1 MNQSGRS
8 MIETLGV
15 LAIIGVVS
23 IGGIAAFSQAM
34 MKSKVNKTLQ
44 QISTISSAVSSL
56 DVATYEGLNNKTV
69 IKLKAAVAADNAN
82 NIENPFG
89 GITTVSAVDN
99 GAYYKIELTNIPDS
113 ACISL
118 LSHEWSAKG
127 NFVGITVNGN
137 SVTPTQVSSA
147 INSCRQSNT
156 IAVKYQ

>member
-1 MNQSGRS
+1 MNQTGRS

-15 LAIIGVVS
+15 LAIVGVVS

-44 QISTISSAVSSL
+44 QLSTISSAVSSL
-56 DVATYEGLNNKTV
+56 DIATYEGLNNRTV
-69 IKLKAAVAADNAN
+69 IKLKAAVAADDSN

-89 GITTVSAVDN
+89 GTTTVSSIDS
-99 GAYYKIELTNIPDS
+99 GAYYKIELTDIPDG

-127 NFVGITVNGN
+127 NFVGIVVNN
-137 SVTPTQVSSA
+137 NNVTPTQVSSA
-147 INSCRQSNT
+147 INSCRESNT
-156 IAVKYQ
+156 IAVKYR